1 MDPMST
7 SKTTSENRLLE
18 LESAF
23 WESAGDSRFYREN
36 FADDGVM
43 ALPDGLMTK
52 AQVVSAM
59 EEATP
64 WSSFTIDDLRFVDV
78 GDDVTAL
85 VYTADA
91 ARDGGDGG
99 YRAAIS
105 SVYVNR
111 GGNWRL
117 VLHQQTPL

>member
-1 MDPMST
+1 MSK
-7 SKTTSENRLLE
+7 SSTTSETRILE

-23 WESAGDSRFYREN
+23 WDSAGDPRFYREN

-52 AQVVSAM
+52 AQVISAM

-64 WSSFTIDDLRFVDV
+64 WSRFSIDDVRFVDV

-91 ARDGGDGG
+91 PRDGRDDG

-111 GGNWRL
+111 GGAWRL

>member
-1 MDPMST
+1 
-7 SKTTSENRLLE
+7 
-18 LESAF
+18 
-23 WESAGDSRFYREN
+23 
-36 FADDGVM
+36 M

-91 ARDGGDGG
+91 ARDDGDGG
-99 YRAAIS
+99 YKAAIS

>member
-1 MDPMST
+1 MSNSNT
-7 SKTTSENRLLE
+7 SSETRLLE

-23 WESAGDSRFYREN
+23 WESAGDPRFYREN

-43 ALPDGLMTK
+43 ALSDGLMTK
-52 AQVVSAM
+52 TQVVSAM
-59 EEATP
+59 EEASP
-64 WSSFTIDDLRFVDV
+64 WSTFTIDNVRFVDV

-91 ARDGGDGG
+91 ARDGRDGS

-111 GGNWRL
+111 GGRWRL

>member
-1 MDPMST
+1 MSK
-7 SKTTSENRLLE
+7 SNANSETRLLE

-23 WESAGDSRFYREN
+23 WESAGDPRFYREN

-52 AQVVSAM
+52 AQVVSVM
-59 EEATP
+59 EEASP
-64 WSSFTIDDLRFVDV
+64 WSRFTIDDLRFVDV

-91 ARDGGDGG
+91 TRDDRDDA

-111 GGNWRL
+111 SGDWRL

>member
-1 MDPMST
+1 MDRANQNPGA
-7 SKTTSENRLLE
+7 KRIII
-18 LESAF
+18 
-23 WESAGDSRFYREN
+23 R
-36 FADDGVM
+36 
-43 ALPDGLMTK
+43 PDGPYVVQGDIPLVTK
-52 AQVVSAM
+52 TQVVSAM
-59 EEATP
+59 EQASP
-64 WSSFTIDDLRFVDV
+64 WSTFTIDNVRFVDV

-91 ARDGGDGG
+91 ARDGRDGR

-111 GGNWRL
+111 GGRWRL

>member
-1 MDPMST
+1 MST
-7 SKTTSENRLLE
+7 SKTTSETRLLE

-23 WESAGDSRFYREN
+23 WESAGDSGFCREN
-36 FADDGVM
+36 FAEDGVM

-52 AQVVSAM
+52 AQVLSAM

-64 WSSFTIDDLRFVDV
+64 WSRFTIDDLRFVDV

-91 ARDGGDGG
+91 GRDGPDDG